1 MTTALMIGYGKILI
15 WTLRVESFSKNLR
28 KLMLNKLN
36 ILSETTFENIENVEE
51 ASKILNKITEKNCNY
66 ELLQR

>member
-1 MTTALMIGYGKILI
+1 VTTALMIGYGKILI